1 MWWGS
6 SCEQDK
12 KITQQLNAA
21 FLRSFVYLPQ
31 SLRPYV
37 SHGASS
43 QLTNPIYNVVNAL
56 ILLYLCNIS
65 IIYSMHE
72 TLMFENGGVVV
83 AEAKLRKNYLSII
96 EVLALSVSIIAPTM
110 AMAFNTSLTAQA
122 AGPSVPL
129 SFLIGTIAMLF
140 VGVSF
145 FEFSRNVP
153 HAGSAYAYNA
163 RGLGPRT
170 GFVTGWS
177 MVATYFCYAAGTAA
191 LFGNFA
197 NVFLRHFGIDLPE
210 WILVM
215 VGIAIVWVF
224 SYRDVRLSTRTA
236 LLMEF
241 ISIIVVLVLC
251 FVIVGRGGASGN
263 STVPFSLGGSIS
275 GVGAGI
281 IFAILSFAG
290 FEGAATLGEEA
301 KNPRRAVPL
310 AIYGTVIA
318 AGIFY
323 VFVSYAQ
330 VIGFGVD
337 HIKGLQTSNAPLDDL
352 ASTYIGSTMGIF
364 IDFAA
369 MISAFACSLGSVNAC
384 SRMLFALGRDGLVP
398 RALGHVHPTHGTP
411 DFAVHT
417 IGGLM
422 VVLYLIVGI
431 PVGASNFYGYFG
443 TIGTLTLLVA
453 YLLIN
458 LAAIRYFR
466 KLHSGQH
473 SVIRHVVVPILG
485 FLALLW
491 PVYGNLYPV
500 PAPPYNLFPYI
511 AAAWIVIG
519 IVLINVI
526 ARRDPGVAQR
536 IVQDLEISG

>member
-1 MWWGS
+1 M
-6 SCEQDK
+6 
-12 KITQQLNAA
+12 
-21 FLRSFVYLPQ
+21 
-31 SLRPYV
+31 
-37 SHGASS
+37 
-43 QLTNPIYNVVNAL
+43 
-56 ILLYLCNIS
+56 
-65 IIYSMHE
+65 
-72 TLMFENGGVVV
+72 
-83 AEAKLRKNYLSII
+83 AEPKLRNNYLSMF
-96 EVLALSVSIIAPTM
+96 EVLALSVSIVAPTM
-110 AMAFNTSLTAQA
+110 AMAFNTSLTAQV
-122 AGPSVPL
+122 AGTSVPL
-129 SFLIGTIAMLF
+129 SFLIGTFAMLL

-145 FEFSRNVP
+145 FEFSKHVP

-197 NVFLRHFGIDLPE
+197 HALFHHFGVDAPDWL
-210 WILVM
+210 LVL
-215 VGIAIVWVF
+215 VGIVIVWVC
-224 SYRDVRLSTRTA
+224 SYRDIRLSTRMA

-263 STVPFSLGGSIS
+263 SSVPFSLGGNCS

-290 FEGAATLGEEA
+290 FEGSATLGEEA

-337 HIKGLQTSNAPLDDL
+337 HIKELQTSSAPLDNL
-352 ASTYIGSTMGIF
+352 ASTYIGSVMGIF
-364 IDFAA
+364 VDLAA

-384 SRMLFALGRDGLVP
+384 SRMLFALGRDGLMP

-417 IGGLM
+417 IGSLM
-422 VVLYLIVGI
+422 VLFYLIVGI

-466 KLHSGQH
+466 KLKSGKN
-473 SVIRHVVVPILG
+473 SVIRHIVVPVLG

-519 IVLINVI
+519 IVLVNVI
-526 ARRDPGVAQR
+526 ARQDPDVVQH
-536 IVQDLEISG
+536 IVQDLEASERTD